1 MIPLAVPL
9 FLVALVDGL
18 GQELVGGRVG
28 QEFAA
33 AGEFDPR
40 WYDWSLLGTAGLRHG
55 TST

>member
-1 MIPLAVPL
+1 MKLDRLKVLDSPLAGPS
-9 FLVALVDGL
+9 FEALVDGL

-40 WYDWSLLGTAGLRHG
+40 WYDWS
-55 TST
+55 